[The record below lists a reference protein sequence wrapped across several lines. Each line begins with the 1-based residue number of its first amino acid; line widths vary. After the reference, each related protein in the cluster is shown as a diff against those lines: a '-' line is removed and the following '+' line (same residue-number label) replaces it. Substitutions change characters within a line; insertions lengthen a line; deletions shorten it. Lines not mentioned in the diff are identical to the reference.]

1 MISKRKRFI
10 ATSIL
15 LSLGFIGVQIV
26 PDQYKILSITSLA
39 IFTEILFMWSL
50 WEGIGFDMTMV
61 SLFLPFFYTMGVGF
75 FWFLLP
81 TNIFA
86 RIPVVFLYG
95 LGIYAL
101 CLTSN
106 IYTVSAI
113 RTIALLRAAR
123 GVGFVLTLLT
133 FFLIFDTLLS
143 LRWWV
148 YYMAPMV
155 FLISLPVYFQG
166 FWSFNLSKVFS
177 IQVLTVTIIS
187 SLVVAEIAVAL
198 FFWPVSVVVGSLFL
212 TVTAY
217 MVLGLGQAEL
227 EGRLFSQTVREYL
240 LVGIAVF
247 FGMLLATHWSG

>member
-1 MISKRKRFI
+1 MTKRKRFI

-15 LSLGFIGVQIV
+15 LSLGFVGVQIV
-26 PDQYKILSITSLA
+26 PDQFKILSITSLA
-39 IFTEILFMWSL
+39 ILTLILFWWSL
-50 WEGIGFDMTMV
+50 RESISWDMTLV

-81 TNIFA
+81 FNIFA
-86 RIPVVFLYG
+86 RIPVVLLFG

-133 FFLIFDTLLS
+133 FFLIFDTILS
-143 LRWWV
+143 LRWWIFFV
-148 YYMAPMV
+148 APLV
-155 FLISLPVYFQG
+155 WAISIPLYFQG
-166 FWSFNLSKVFS
+166 FWSFNLDKTFSK
-177 IQVLTVTIIS
+177 QVMVTSFIS
-187 SLVVAEIAVAL
+187 SIVMSEMAIAI

-212 TVTAY
+212 TATAY

-227 EGRLFSQTVREYL
+227 EGRLFPQTVKEYL
-240 LVGIAVF
+240 FVGVAVF
-247 FGMLLATHWSG
+247 LGMLIATHWAG